1 MSLNT
6 KVLFA
11 RAVPVLVAAAVGLG
25 FSQLQPLEAQKG
37 ASKVGFVDIQK
48 ALEADPKGAAV
59 GASKKKLEGQLRDIQ
74 TQLVPLQ
81 NKGAAATAAEKKKI
95 TDLQKIAQDA
105 ITKYQTD
112 SKAQLAPV
120 EKALNSLIASTAK
133 AQGFTIV
140 MDRAAAATSG
150 LVVYADVAAT
160 DITDTVIKSMKK

>member
-1 MSLNT
+1 MPYNLKLLS
-6 KVLFA
+6 A
-11 RAVPVLVAAAVGLG
+11 RALPVVLAAVFG
-25 FSQLQPLEAQKG
+25 FGISQLQPLEAQKG

-59 GASKKKLEGQLRDIQ
+59 GATKKKLEAQLREIQ

-81 NKGAAATAAEKKKI
+81 SKGAAATAAEKQKI
-95 TDLQKIAQDA
+95 SLLQKTAQDA

-120 EKALNSLIASTAK
+120 EKALNAVIGSTAQ

-150 LVVYADVAAT
+150 LVVYANVAAT
-160 DITDTVIKSMKK
+160 DITDTVIKNMKK